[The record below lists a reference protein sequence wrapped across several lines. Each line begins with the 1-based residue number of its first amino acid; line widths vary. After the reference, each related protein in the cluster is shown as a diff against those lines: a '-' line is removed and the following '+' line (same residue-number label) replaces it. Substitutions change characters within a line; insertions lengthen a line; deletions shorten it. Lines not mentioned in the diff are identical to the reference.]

1 MVAVRVVK
9 GVADEEV
16 GVVAVGNGFVPAA
29 GRMPAVALDRGAG
42 ARTAAVHFEPVLVRV
57 PLVRRVQVPVVQVV
71 RVVAMPHLTVPAT
84 GAVHVVVVAVLA
96 AGHLCAGG
104 IVSLERNGV
113 NPRQCR
119 GCSGSRPPSASS

>member
-1 MVAVRVVK
+1 MVAVGMVE

-16 GVVAVGNGFVPAA
+16 GVIAVGNGFMAAA
-29 GRMPAVALDRGAG
+29 GGVPAVALHRGAG
-42 ARTAAVHFEPVLVRV
+42 ARTAPVHFEPVLVRV
-57 PLVRRVQVPVVQVV
+57 PGVRRVQVPIVQVV
-71 RVVAMPHLTVPAT
+71 GVVAVPHLAVPAA
-84 GAVHVVVVAVLA
+84 GAVHMVVVAVLA
-96 AGHLCAGG
+96 AGHLRAGR